1 MIIKIGLN
9 LKIDQT
15 ENLNEDLKN
24 ENQNLKLYLNTYKEK
39 CDKVIFFFFFKKKKK
54 KKKIFKIIKKKKR
67 IK

>member
-39 CDKVIFFFFFKKKKK
+39 CDKVIFFFFFKKKLFLNT
-54 KKKIFKIIKKKKR
+54 INDVIIKK
-67 IK
+67 

>member
-39 CDKVIFFFFFKKKKK
+39 CDKVIFFFFFHYY
-54 KKKIFKIIKKKKR
+54 FFS
-67 IK
+67 